1 MEKIDILVRFA
12 NEGVY
17 YNTVSVDPKKIKD
30 PMVFIDEVFI
40 TIDDVR
46 VAIKKEDWN
55 KIKSWVEIG
64 KKELRKILIK
74 NNMSEEYIEET
85 LEYTDD
91 ERIPEPVITKRF
103 GKLVNEEEKKDLDI
117 PSCWSNLKNN
127 EYAPAYPTVP
137 KVPAGVYEIGWNS
150 NLSTYTVKKQP
161 FKTDELYHL
170 PSYEITDILKD
181 IDNFWN
187 RADNYKKYNYIH
199 KRGILMYGEPGCG
212 KSGIIQ
218 LISQQIIEKD
228 GIVINVKDEEDV
240 ERFTSFIATFR
251 KVEPNRPLIVLLED
265 IDSLAGEGRHQ
276 TARLLNILDG
286 VKQIEGV
293 VYIATT
299 NYPEKLQDRITNRPS
314 RFDRRYKVELPN
326 ADIRRAYVQ
335 HKLSEDDLKGIDIE
349 EWIKKTEGMSLSHLK
364 EVVISVIVM
373 GRTFE
378 ETIENLEGL
387 KKTPTIKGG
396 GKVGFGN

>member
-1 MEKIDILVRFA
+1 MR
-12 NEGVY
+12 
-17 YNTVSVDPKKIKD
+17 KKIIN
-30 PMVFIDEVFI
+30 MIDTTEYADNEKMIGRFEDGEDKP
-40 TIDDVR
+40 IDVDV
-46 VAIKKEDWN
+46 
-55 KIKSWVEIG
+55 
-64 KKELRKILIK
+64 
-74 NNMSEEYIEET
+74 
-85 LEYTDD
+85 
-91 ERIPEPVITKRF
+91 
-103 GKLVNEEEKKDLDI
+103 
-117 PSCWSNLKNN
+117 PSCWSNLKND
-127 EYAPAYPTVP
+127 EYAPAYVTVP
-137 KVPAGVYEIGWNS
+137 KVPAGVYEIDWNS
-150 NLSTYTVKKQP
+150 NMGTHTLKKQP

-218 LISQQIIEKD
+218 LISKQLIEKD
-228 GIVINVKDEEDV
+228 GIVINVKDEDDV
-240 ERFTSFIATFR
+240 DKFTSFIATFR
-251 KVEPNRPLIVLLED
+251 KVEPKRPLVVLLED
-265 IDSLAGEGRHQ
+265 IDSLAGENRYQ

-299 NYPEKLQDRITNRPS
+299 NYPEKLQERITNRPS

-326 ADIRRAYVQ
+326 EEIRRAYIQ
-335 HKLSEDDLKGIDIE
+335 HKLNEDDLKNVDIE

-387 KKTPTIKGG
+387 KKTPTIKGS
-396 GKVGFGN
+396 GKMGFGN

>member
-1 MEKIDILVRFA
+1 MER
-12 NEGVY
+12 N
-17 YNTVSVDPKKIKD
+17 
-30 PMVFIDEVFI
+30 
-40 TIDDVR
+40 
-46 VAIKKEDWN
+46 W
-55 KIKSWVEIG
+55 
-64 KKELRKILIK
+64 KKELREILKK
-74 NNMSEEYIEET
+74 NNMSEKYIEET
-85 LEYTDD
+85 VPEVETTYDEYPGI
-91 ERIPEPVITKRF
+91 EEPVVGRIIDK
-103 GKLVNEEEKKDLDI
+103 EEEKIDKDV

-127 EYAPAYPTVP
+127 EYAPAYSTVP
-137 KVPAGVYEIGWNS
+137 KVPAGVYEIGWNG

-161 FKTDELYHL
+161 FKSDELYHL

-218 LISQQIIEKD
+218 LISQKLIEKD
-228 GIVINVKDEEDV
+228 GIVMNIKDEEDV
-240 ERFTSFIATFR
+240 ERFTSFIGTFR
-251 KVEPNRPLIVLLED
+251 KVEPKRPLIVLLED
-265 IDSLAGEGRHQ
+265 IDSLAGEGRSQ

-299 NYPEKLQDRITNRPS
+299 NYPEKLQERITNRPS

-326 ADIRRAYVQ
+326 EDIRRAYIQ
-335 HKLSEDDLKGIDIE
+335 HKLSEEDLKNIDIE

-387 KKTPTIKGG
+387 KKTPTIKGS

>member
-1 MEKIDILVRFA
+1 MEW
-12 NEGVY
+12 
-17 YNTVSVDPKKIKD
+17 
-30 PMVFIDEVFI
+30 
-40 TIDDVR
+40 
-46 VAIKKEDWN
+46 KE
-55 KIKSWVEIG
+55 
-64 KKELRKILIK
+64 ELREILKK
-74 NNMSEEYIEET
+74 NNMSEEYIEDSIG
-85 LEYTDD
+85 YTDD
-91 ERIPEPVITKRF
+91 DLRLDEPIIRKR
-103 GKLVNEEEKKDLDI
+103 LNSEKNDDKKYVDV
-117 PSCWSNLKNN
+117 PSCWSNLKND
-127 EYAPAYPTVP
+127 EYAPAYHTVP

-150 NLSTYTVKKQP
+150 NMGTHTLKKQP

-218 LISQQIIEKD
+218 LISQQLIEKD

-240 ERFTSFIATFR
+240 EKFTSFIATFR
-251 KVEPNRPLIVLLED
+251 KVEPNRPIVVLLED
-265 IDSLAGEGRHQ
+265 IDSLAGENSYQ

-299 NYPEKLQDRITNRPS
+299 NYPEKLQERITNRPS

-326 ADIRRAYVQ
+326 EDIRRAYIQ

-378 ETIENLEGL
+378 ETIDNLEGL
-387 KKTPTIKGG
+387 KKTPTTKESS
-396 GKVGFGN
+396 KVGFGK